1 MTASSQTLPGA
12 LPPEQPSV
20 QRPIPLSQALAATA
34 SEAAAAVI
42 DATMAETG
50 GATGEELAAA
60 EQRAGLLFDA
70 AHVEAAVSAAREQA
84 HAEGQAE
91 LAQLGEELAEAR
103 QQLALMAGVRRQLA
117 AVLRLCE
124 GRRGDDLL
132 LVSAVA
138 VAAETS
144 RTALDG
150 LPMTLTWKR
159 SAQLPLATDLL
170 KRAVVECESSYGGR
184 ADLVI
189 DGDDRR
195 ALASLLDSEIVLDIH
210 APCPHSQ
217 QCGTAEDLDASDPEL
232 FGWTRV
238 EVAGIEGVPRWYCT
252 PQCVSNALARAGE
265 ELTVIDQMA
274 NDMIAVDRAEH
285 PGEYADEQHPHGDPL
300 AYGPTGIPCGCGKP
314 AHSSLVPCQPDTAAD
329 VDQPAAAPVDEDAA
343 DQAVRRSVD
352 AQFPVVAAFLADDD
366 QAGTVQPEGD
376 DQ

>member
-1 MTASSQTLPGA
+1 MTTSSQTLPGA
-12 LPPEQPSV
+12 LPPEQQPV
-20 QRPIPLSQALAATA
+20 QRPVPLSQALAAKA

-42 DATMAETG
+42 DATIAEND

-60 EQRAGLLFDA
+60 ERRAGLLFDA
-70 AHVEAAVSAAREQA
+70 EHVEAAVSAAREQA
-84 HAEGQAE
+84 HAEDQAE
-91 LAQLGEELAEAR
+91 LAELREELVAVRRELGLMAPAYRAR
-103 QQLALMAGVRRQLA
+103 Q

-124 GRRGDDLL
+124 GRCGDDLL

-138 VAAETS
+138 VAAETGT
-144 RTALDG
+144 TALDG

-217 QCGTAEDLDASDPEL
+217 QCGTAEDLDASDPQL
-232 FGWTRV
+232 FGWTRI
-238 EVAGIEGVPRWYCT
+238 EVAGIEGGPRWYCT

-274 NDMIAVDRAEH
+274 DDLDARYG
-285 PGEYADEQHPHGDPL
+285 PGASDEYAAQL
-300 AYGPTGIPCGCGKP
+300 AEATN
-314 AHSSLVPCQPDTAAD
+314 DT
-329 VDQPAAAPVDEDAA
+329 
-343 DQAVRRSVD
+343 
-352 AQFPVVAAFLADDD
+352 FDDD
-366 QAGTVQPEGD
+366 HYEGD
-376 DQ
+376 DGYEGHEDQVDGGES

>member
-1 MTASSQTLPGA
+1 MTTSSQTLPGA
-12 LPPEQPSV
+12 LPPEQPPV
-20 QRPIPLSQALAATA
+20 PRPVPLSQTLAATA

-42 DATMAETG
+42 DATMAEND

-60 EQRAGLLFDA
+60 EQRAGILFDA
-70 AHVEAAVSAAREQA
+70 ASVEAAVSAAREQA

-91 LAQLGEELAEAR
+91 LAALREDLAEAR

-124 GRRGDDLL
+124 GRHGDDLL

-138 VAAETS
+138 VAAESGT
-144 RTALDG
+144 TALDG

-159 SAQLPLATDLL
+159 SAQLPLATDLR

-238 EVAGIEGVPRWYCT
+238 EVAGIEGGPRWYCT

-265 ELTVIDQMA
+265 ELSVIDQMA
-274 NDMIAVDRAEH
+274 DDLDARYG
-285 PGEYADEQHPHGDPL
+285 PGASDEYAAQL
-300 AYGPTGIPCGCGKP
+300 AEATN
-314 AHSSLVPCQPDTAAD
+314 
-329 VDQPAAAPVDEDAA
+329 DA
-343 DQAVRRSVD
+343 
-352 AQFPVVAAFLADDD
+352 LDDD
-366 QAGTVQPEGD
+366 HYEGD
-376 DQ
+376 DGYEGHEDQADGGES